1 MVKEDRNSL
10 GGSVVVVLVLAPGV
24 VVAPRPP
31 PSDRIHSNRRYVY
44 PSEFVLFYVR
54 QREAQGQNRVLM
66 AGMTFTLDVVCH
78 GDLLF
83 DM

>member
-31 PSDRIHSNRRYVY
+31 PSDGIHSNRRYVY
-44 PSEFVLFYVR
+44 QSEFVLFYVR
-54 QREAQGQNRVLM
+54 QREAQGQ
-66 AGMTFTLDVVCH
+66 FS
-78 GDLLF
+78 
-83 DM
+83 